1 MISIRRTVVFAFAC
15 SVVCAC
21 GSSDDSPVDLSSGRP
36 TGAGGTSSEGTGGG
50 SAGSAVSPTG
60 TGGDQAGGSAGSG
73 SAVGGSGGGSV
84 ADSGPAAE
92 GGNTADAGPMNCPAG
107 ALLCDDFEGDGLG
120 AGSSPWKIETMNTS
134 NDVAKTGKVEL
145 TTTKP
150 AHGAHSV
157 HIVVPDTAAG
167 DPAGGSPAF
176 ISETKTFPTL
186 ANDLWGR
193 MLVFYTPKAA
203 LPNSHWVNIATVGSA
218 PSPDQQLRIGGS
230 GAAKLNSNELPS
242 DTFANSATVM
252 PVNKWVCFEW
262 HLQAGTAAN
271 IHFYL
276 NGTELTDVAVVDG
289 NSPNTT
295 DKKWHSVPFAKLQL
309 GWQYWNGSFGGE
321 MWLDDVAIG
330 SARLTCPPLP

>member
-1 MISIRRTVVFAFAC
+1 MTTSRETV
-15 SVVCAC
+15 S
-21 GSSDDSPVDLSSGRP
+21 
-36 TGAGGTSSEGTGGG
+36 GAG
-50 SAGSAVSPTG
+50 
-60 TGGDQAGGSAGSG
+60 
-73 SAVGGSGGGSV
+73 
-84 ADSGPAAE
+84 
-92 GGNTADAGPMNCPAG
+92 N
-107 ALLCDDFEGDGLG
+107 
-120 AGSSPWKIETMNTS
+120 SPWKIETMNTS
-134 NDVAKTGKVEL
+134 NDVTKTGKVEL

-167 DPAGGSPAF
+167 HPAGGSPAF
-176 ISETKTFPTL
+176 ISETKTFPAL
-186 ANDLWGR
+186 ANDSWGR

-218 PSPDQQLRIGGS
+218 PKPLL
-230 GAAKLNSNELPS
+230 AAALLEDRAPRSSTPTSYRS

-252 PVNKWVCFEW
+252 PVNKWVSFEW
-262 HLQAGTAAN
+262 HLQAGPAAN

-321 MWLDDVAIG
+321 MWLDDVALGQCPTHLPG
-330 SARLTCPPLP
+330 SP

>member
-1 MISIRRTVVFAFAC
+1 MTVN
-15 SVVCAC
+15 
-21 GSSDDSPVDLSSGRP
+21 G
-36 TGAGGTSSEGTGGG
+36 GAGGGGG
-50 SAGSAVSPTG
+50 AQG
-60 TGGDQAGGSAGSG
+60 
-73 SAVGGSGGGSV
+73 GGGSV
-84 ADSGPAAE
+84 ADSGPGA
-92 GGNTADAGPMNCPAG
+92 GGTPVDAGSSACPAA

-120 AGSSPWKIETMNTS
+120 VGSSPWKIETMNGS
-134 NDVAKTGKVEL
+134 NDPAKTGMVEL

-150 AHGAHSV
+150 AHGTHSV

-176 ISETKTFPTL
+176 ISETKTFPAL

-193 MLVFYTPKAA
+193 MLIFYTPKSA
-203 LPNSHWVNIATVGSA
+203 LPGTHWVNIATVGSA
-218 PSPDQQLRIGGS
+218 PSPDQQLRFGGAGS
-230 GAAKLNSNELPS
+230 AKLNSNELPS

-252 PVNKWVCFEW
+252 PTNKWACFEW
-262 HLQAGTAAN
+262 HVQAGAAASM
-271 IHFYL
+271 HFYL
-276 NGTELTDVAVVDG
+276 NGNEVTDMTVDNG